1 MVRTRNRVRGQQR
14 NDLIRGKSSSIREP
28 RNDRI
33 HRVLWLRDK
42 PVGSRSGGIRSASEE
57 LEFRCTGAVGDG
69 DGTGELDQV
78 ACGDLGVVGEEREEG
93 VDAVG
98 YTEVGE
104 KVGFDVGED
113 EHGSVGTSS
122 SGLALALEGLGE
134 CNSVVWTV

>member
-1 MVRTRNRVRGQQR
+1 MVRTRNRVRSQQR
-14 NDLIRGKSSSIREP
+14 NDLIGRKSSSIRET

-33 HRVLWLRDK
+33 HRVLWLGDK
-42 PVGSRSGGIRSASEE
+42 PVRSGSSGIRSAREE
-57 LEFRCTGAVGDG
+57 LELRCTGAVGDT

-78 ACGDLGVVGEEREEG
+78 ACGDLGVVGEEGEEG

-134 CNSVVWTV
+134 CNSIIWMV